1 MKPSSQWRGLTVAY
15 SPDIGVQL
23 SSGKAVE
30 FLVLAGM
37 LGRPIKKLTEINANL
52 QRGFAAAEDIFKQ
65 LDSGIE
71 SNDGE
76 FELKRAQG
84 RVAIKDVSFRYT
96 PDGPDVLSNI
106 RLDIPPGQTVALVG
120 RSGSGK
126 STLASLLPRF
136 YDVERG
142 HITLDGTD
150 IQSYELSNLRRH
162 ISFVSQQV
170 TLFND
175 SLRNNIAYGDMA
187 GFTDAAIQRALRRFT
202 TNL

>member
-1 MKPSSQWRGLTVAY
+1 MVITRVFSSQANETIIALGLCGMIVVLY

-106 RLDIPPGQTVALVG
+106 RLIY
-120 RSGSGK
+120 
-126 STLASLLPRF
+126 PRAK
-136 YDVERG
+136 RW
-142 HITLDGTD
+142 LW
-150 IQSYELSNLRRH
+150 
-162 ISFVSQQV
+162 
-170 TLFND
+170 
-175 SLRNNIAYGDMA
+175 
-187 GFTDAAIQRALRRFT
+187 
-202 TNL
+202 